1 MRGLERKK
9 KKARETERKAH
20 RSVHWKKTKKQTNT
34 QEESRRLWESKSSHW
49 AQTLLFHLQIY
60 QYIPLCS
67 VSLLLSCPFFLL
79 NTQCMQIHIYKW
91 NIQAWVAHKQ
101 FKAGSLN
108 KQNNLLQAYKL
119 QALPA
124 RPAMHLQYTAN
135 ILYERNPCNGA

>member
-1 MRGLERKK
+1 MEYFFHLVNKSYIFYVVFCCCLNWIQAIDAELLKM
-9 KKARETERKAH
+9 
-20 RSVHWKKTKKQTNT
+20 
-34 QEESRRLWESKSSHW
+34 ESRRLWESESSHW

-79 NTQCMQIHIYKW
+79 NTQCMHIHIYKW